1 MKKVIKLKAR
11 IAEKEVK
18 QIFIDTDFIRL
29 DAALKL
35 CDAVGSGVL
44 SKMDLED

>member
-18 QIFIDTDFIRL
+18 QIAARL
-29 DAALKL
+29 EAELEAECLLAPAKLAA
-35 CDAVGSGVL
+35 
-44 SKMDLED
+44 

>member
-18 QIFIDTDFIRL
+18 QIFIDTDFIR
-29 DAALKL
+29 DRKS
-35 CDAVGSGVL
+35 VV
-44 SKMDLED
+44 